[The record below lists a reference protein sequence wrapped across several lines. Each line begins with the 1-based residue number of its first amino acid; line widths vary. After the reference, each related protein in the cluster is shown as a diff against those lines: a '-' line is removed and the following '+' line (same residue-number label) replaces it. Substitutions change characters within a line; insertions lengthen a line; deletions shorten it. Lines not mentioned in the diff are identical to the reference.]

1 MAAMRIPILGAAICL
16 FLCQTARA
24 DIARLDVNGTI
35 DLITAEYIVK
45 GIERAKT
52 ERMHFVLIRLQTPGG
67 FASSM
72 EAIVS
77 AMLNCP
83 IPVVVYVAPSGSTAA
98 SAGFFILMAADVA
111 AMAPG
116 TNTGAAHPLLAIAGF
131 PVEGG
136 DAGKTLTDKITNNA
150 TAYLRSI
157 TAKRHRN
164 AEEAEKGVIQSKSFT
179 ETEALEKHLI
189 DFIAGS
195 EDELFRQLQGYKA
208 RLFSGQE
215 YVLAPKEH
223 AVIPYSM
230 TARERFLATIA
241 QPNLALILGVF
252 GLILLYVEFT
262 HPGFVAPGVIGGI
275 CFLLSILGFSFLP
288 INYVGV
294 LLMLLALGLFIAEV
308 KVQGFGIL
316 GLGGVAAMVIGMLIL
331 IDSPDPAVKIG
342 VATAIAAAL
351 PFAVIFMILLFA
363 LIKSFRQKATTG
375 NAGMIGLLGIADSD
389 VFASGR
395 IRVRGE
401 YWQASARAP
410 ISAGSQVRVIGID
423 NLRLQIE
430 EVREQAG
437 QAAG

>member
-1 MAAMRIPILGAAICL
+1 MAAMRIPILCAAICL
-16 FLCQTARA
+16 FLCQAARA

-35 DLITAEYIVK
+35 DLITAEYIIK

-52 ERMHFVLIRLQTPGG
+52 EGMHCVFIRLQTPGG

-136 DAGKTLTDKITNNA
+136 EAGKTLTDKITNNA

-164 AEEAEKGVIQSKSFT
+164 AEEAEKGVTQSKSFT

-230 TARERFLATIA
+230 TARERFLATIS

-363 LIKSFRQKATTG
+363 LIQSFRQKATTG

-401 YWQASARAP
+401 YWQASARTL

-423 NLRLQIE
+423 NLRLQVE
-430 EVREQAG
+430 EVRE
-437 QAAG
+437 